1 MNREQQSEPKWN
13 AQGVSPNR
21 ILEDGE
27 VIVLSP
33 ANVRS
38 RAYRGKFGAADG
50 GCLLVSAE
58 AAARMFDLSER
69 SWYRLRAAGDI
80 PASVQVGPRT
90 VRWDVDELRAWNQ
103 AGRPTRAK
111 WEGMKR
117 NVGA

>member
-13 AQGVSPNR
+13 APDRV
-21 ILEDGE
+21 LEDGDE
-27 VIVLSP
+27 IVLSP

-38 RAYRGKFGAADG
+38 RAYHGKFGPADD

-58 AAARMFDLSER
+58 AAARMFDISQR
-69 SWYRLRAAGDI
+69 SWYRLNAAGDI

-90 VRWDVDELRAWNQ
+90 VRWNVDELRAWNQ
-103 AGRPTRAK
+103 AGRPSRAK